1 MAAQRSHSEYRPD
14 IDGLR
19 AVAVLAVVAFHAFPD
34 WIQGGFIGVDVFF
47 VISGY
52 LISTI
57 IFASL
62 DEGTFS
68 FSEFYSRR
76 IQRIF
81 PALILVL
88 VACFAFGW
96 FALLADE
103 RKELGKHIA
112 AGAGFLSN
120 LVYLNEAGY
129 FSDAENTKPLLHLWS
144 LGIEEQ
150 FYIFFPIFMWFSWKR
165 KFNLLLVVFIVTSI
179 SFILNIYGLEDNDV
193 AAFYSPQTRIWEL
206 LSGSLLVWA
215 IRCKNIF
222 YHDGNLRIYVK
233 AVSNVMSFSGLF
245 LLVYG
250 FFGINKDL
258 GFPGVWALVPVL
270 GAVLIILAG
279 TEAWV
284 NRLILSNNIAVWFGL
299 ISFPLYLWHWP
310 LLSFARIAEG
320 DVPSGNIRITIVILS
335 IFLAWLTYKL
345 IETPMR
351 ISKPNSRKIL
361 RLIMAMTVIGLL
373 GYSTYSVDSFSV
385 KNKIKENNKLI
396 NELNRITGVY
406 EYFNYKK
413 IVRVDICH
421 SVSLYNFNK
430 NKCVDIRK
438 YNIVIF
444 GDSYAASLYPGLNYV
459 RNKEFNDVGITQMTD
474 GNGPPF
480 FKNGKT
486 DDGKTLF
493 EANSNRIKIVSEIK
507 PQIVLINWM
516 VGGANDV
523 TTKEESLLEINKTI
537 DKIISISPT
546 SKVIIVGSFPKW
558 KATLRRQMINYFNK
572 TQLDPPFY
580 MSYGLDYADKEF
592 DLFLSKNIKIE
603 NVKYISPYDYMC
615 TVEGCLTRVTDNAS
629 DLTAVD
635 WGHLTNAGSI
645 FLAEKIKSLIF
656 QF

>member
-1 MAAQRSHSEYRPD
+1 
-14 IDGLR
+14 
-19 AVAVLAVVAFHAFPD
+19 
-34 WIQGGFIGVDVFF
+34 
-47 VISGY
+47 
-52 LISTI
+52 
-57 IFASL
+57 
-62 DEGTFS
+62 
-68 FSEFYSRR
+68 
-76 IQRIF
+76 
-81 PALILVL
+81 
-88 VACFAFGW
+88 
-96 FALLADE
+96 
-103 RKELGKHIA
+103 
-112 AGAGFLSN
+112 
-120 LVYLNEAGY
+120 
-129 FSDAENTKPLLHLWS
+129 
-144 LGIEEQ
+144 
-150 FYIFFPIFMWFSWKR
+150 
-165 KFNLLLVVFIVTSI
+165 
-179 SFILNIYGLEDNDV
+179 
-193 AAFYSPQTRIWEL
+193 
-206 LSGSLLVWA
+206 
-215 IRCKNIF
+215 
-222 YHDGNLRIYVK
+222 
-233 AVSNVMSFSGLF
+233 
-245 LLVYG
+245 
-250 FFGINKDL
+250 
-258 GFPGVWALVPVL
+258 
-270 GAVLIILAG
+270 
-279 TEAWV
+279 
-284 NRLILSNNIAVWFGL
+284 
-299 ISFPLYLWHWP
+299 
-310 LLSFARIAEG
+310 
-320 DVPSGNIRITIVILS
+320 
-335 IFLAWLTYKL
+335 
-345 IETPMR
+345 MR

-396 NELNRITGVY
+396 NELNRITDVY

-486 DDGKTLF
+486 DDGKTLV
-493 EANSNRIKIVSEIK
+493 EANNNRIKIVSEIK

-558 KATLRRQMINYFNK
+558 KATLRRQMINYFKK

-580 MSYGLDYADKEF
+580 ISYGLDYADKEF